1 MNAYIVSHTGM
12 GDNLYMIGAVRF
24 LLKFYNKIHL
34 ICKKKYYSN
43 VNLFFVDEPRI
54 VCVQY
59 DEKDCNSQHEILAIQ
74 EIIEKNCQTNFVD
87 LFACGWHKTYL
98 QSKITNKE
106 FLEYTI
112 EKNNESLDYDTLTT
126 ENYHFLKG
134 FYEDMKLNLTIFI
147 KYFELPS
154 TAESIDLYNSVK
166 KYNIVFIQY
175 ESSDKVR
182 LNISNLLG
190 KYLYHEETILLCND
204 VNLYETVEK
213 SNETE
218 ELLNKREICKNFIL
232 NKLVNYVDTIKNSQE
247 IYIVDSCF
255 TGIVLPL
262 LKQNKL
268 KANTV
273 RIIRREVVD
282 TVIL

>member
-1 MNAYIVSHTGM
+1 MNAYIVSHNGM

-24 LLKFYNKIHL
+24 LLKFYNKVHL
-34 ICKKKYYSN
+34 LCKNKYYPN
-43 VNLFFVDEPRI
+43 VKFFFLDEPNI
-54 VCVQY
+54 ICIPF
-59 DEKDCNSQHEILAIQ
+59 DERNETTAI
-74 EIIEKNCQTNFVD
+74 ESIIESQYYNDFTDVFV
-87 LFACGWHKTYL
+87 CGNHKAYL
-98 QSKITNKE
+98 QRKITNKK

-112 EKNNESLDYDTLTT
+112 EDNNDSLDHDTLTS
-126 ENYHFLKG
+126 ENYQFLQG
-134 FYEDMKLNLTIFI
+134 FYQDMKLNLTVFI
-147 KYFELPS
+147 KYFEFPY
-154 TAESIDLYNSVK
+154 TEESVVLYNSVK

-182 LNISNLLG
+182 LNISNLLD
-190 KYLYHEETILLCND
+190 KYLYDKGTILICND

-218 ELLNKREICKNFIL
+218 ELLNKQEICQNFVF
-232 NKLVNYVDTIKNSQE
+232 NKLVNYVETIKNSQE
-247 IYIVDSCF
+247 IYIIDSCF

-262 LKQNKL
+262 LKQGKL